1 MVAGAKGPVIKPLE
15 AAIRMVALVTIV
27 GVVSLVA
34 RLLTPMFK
42 TTTSPVMRLS
52 TLVVEMASLVTKPLT
67 LVAKVVALTT

>member
-34 RLLTPMFK
+34 RLLTPMYK

-52 TLVVEMASLVTKPLT
+52 TLVVEMASLVTKPLP
-67 LVAKVVALTT
+67 KR

>member
-34 RLLTPMFK
+34 RLLTPMYK

-67 LVAKVVALTT
+67 LVAKAVALTT